1 MSDLRQQL
9 EKLRDDGLAE
19 IAAAADAAAL
29 DAVRV
34 KYLGRKGAVQ
44 AAFEKLPTLPKE
56 ERPAFGALANQAR
69 EALAAALN
77 DRKTA
82 FEAGAR
88 KSGPKLDLTLPGR
101 GTTVGR
107 PHPIT
112 QIIDEVVHIFGR
124 MGFAVA
130 DGPDIETE
138 YYNFDALNTPAEH
151 PARDIQDTFYL
162 EGSGKRQGAS
172 GQSNRL
178 LLRTHTSPVQVHVM
192 EKQPPPVRVVVP
204 GRCYRRDEIDATHH
218 VNFHQFEGL
227 YVDRNV
233 SVANLKGDCEF
244 FFKQLLGPE
253 TRVRFRPHFFPFTEP
268 SFEID
273 LNSPMLRSRGKEW
286 LEIAGCGMVNP
297 RVFEYVGYDPEQ
309 WTGYAFGMGVERIAM
324 VLYGIDDI
332 RLFYEN
338 DLRFLRQF

>member
-9 EKLRDDGLAE
+9 DQIKADGLAE
-19 IAAAADAAAL
+19 IAAAADLAAL
-29 DAVRV
+29 EAVRV

-44 AAFEKLPTLPKE
+44 TAFEKLATLPKE
-56 ERPAFGALANQAR
+56 ERPAFGQIANQTR
-69 EALAAALN
+69 DALTVAMQE
-77 DRKTA
+77 RKA
-82 FEAGAR
+82 SFESAG
-88 KSGPKLDLTLPGR
+88 GPRGLKLDLTLPGR
-101 GTTVGR
+101 TPAIGR

-112 QIIDEVVHIFGR
+112 QVTDEIVRIFRR
-124 MGFAVA
+124 MGFSIA

-138 YYNFDALNTPAEH
+138 YYNFDALNTPADH
-151 PARDIQDTFYL
+151 PARDVQDTFYI
-162 EGSGKRQGAS
+162 EREKGV
-172 GQSNRL
+172 

-192 EKQPPPVRVVVP
+192 EKQQPPVRVVVP

-218 VNFHQFEGL
+218 ANFHQVEGL

-233 SVANLKGDCEF
+233 SVANLMGDCEF

-268 SFEID
+268 SYEID
-273 LNSPMLRSRGKEW
+273 LNSPALRMAGREW

-297 RVFEYVGYDPEQ
+297 RVFESVGYDSEQ

-324 VLYGIDDI
+324 ILYGIDDI

>member
-1 MSDLRQQL
+1 MSKPRQQL
-9 EKLRDDGLAE
+9 ETIKRDGLAE
-19 IAAAADAAAL
+19 MAAAADLAAL

-34 KYLGRKGAVQ
+34 KYLGRKGAVR
-44 AAFEKLPTLPKE
+44 AAFDLLPTLPKE
-56 ERPAFGALANQAR
+56 ERPAIGALANEVNQV
-69 EALAAALN
+69 LTAALEE
-77 DRKTA
+77 RKQA
-82 FEAGAR
+82 LEGAAR
-88 KSGPKLDLTLPGR
+88 RSGPKLDLTLPGR
-101 GTTVGR
+101 APAIGR
-107 PHPIT
+107 QHPLT
-112 QIIDEVVHIFGR
+112 QVTDQIVRIFQR

-138 YYNFDALNTPAEH
+138 YYNFDALNTPADH
-151 PARDIQDTFYL
+151 PARDIQDTFYIQ
-162 EGSGKRQGAS
+162 KDQGV
-172 GQSNRL
+172 

-192 EKQPPPVRVVVP
+192 EKQQPPVRVVVP

-218 VNFHQFEGL
+218 ANFQQVEGL

-244 FFKQLLGPE
+244 FFKQLLGPQ

-273 LNSPMLRSRGKEW
+273 LNSPTLRARGKEW

-297 RVFEYVGYDPEQ
+297 RVFEYVGYDAEQ
-309 WTGYAFGMGVERIAM
+309 WTGYAFGMGIERIAM
-324 VLYGIDDI
+324 ILYGIDDI

>member
-19 IAAAADAAAL
+19 TAAAADLAAL
-29 DAVRV
+29 DLVRV

-69 EALAAALN
+69 EALTTALN
-77 DRKTA
+77 DRKAA
-82 FEAGAR
+82 FEASAR
-88 KSGPKLDLTLPGR
+88 KGGPKLDLTLPGR
-101 GTTVGR
+101 GAVVGR

-112 QIIDEVVHIFGR
+112 QIIDEVVRIFGR

-130 DGPDIETE
+130 DGPDVETE

-162 EGSGKRQGAS
+162 DTPRDPRGGAV
-172 GQSNRL
+172 
-178 LLRTHTSPVQVHVM
+178 LLRTQTSPGQIRVM
-192 EKQPPPVRVVVP
+192 EKQPPPVRVVIP

-218 VNFHQFEGL
+218 VSFHQFEGL
-227 YVDRNV
+227 CVDRNV

-244 FFKQLLGPE
+244 FFKQLLGSE
-253 TRVRFRPHFFPFTEP
+253 TKVRFRPHFFPFTEP
-268 SFEID
+268 SYEID
-273 LNSPMLRSRGKEW
+273 LNSPLLRSRGKEW
-286 LEIAGCGMVNP
+286 LEIAGCGMVHP
-297 RVFEYVGYDPEQ
+297 RVFEAVGYDAEA
-309 WTGYAFGMGVERIAM
+309 WTGYAFGMGVERLAM